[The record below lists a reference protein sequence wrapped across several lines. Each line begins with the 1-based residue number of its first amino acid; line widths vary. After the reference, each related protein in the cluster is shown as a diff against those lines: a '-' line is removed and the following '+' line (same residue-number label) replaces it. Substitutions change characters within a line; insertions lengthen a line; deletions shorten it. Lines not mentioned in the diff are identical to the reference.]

1 MRKATTTVVVSA
13 LMLAGSVVAT
23 QSPRERTGPAALAAA
38 TEAPTGFDGLT
49 NGFVTQAEMNGAA
62 EEFTGPE
69 TTADGLGPIFN
80 AAGCGECHM
89 MPVLGG
95 SSQVTERRAGNFNG
109 SIFVEHPGGSLIQDR
124 ATHPNIQERVLPGH
138 NVITQRASLSVLGDG
153 FVEAIDSGDLLDIS
167 NSQPASLRGTFI
179 QIPVLEAPGQNRGG
193 RFGWKNQHASLLSF
207 AGDAYLNEMGITNL
221 VNGHTDFAR
230 ENTSMGNS
238 VAEFDEVKD
247 PEDDGDDVEA
257 FAEFMRATKA
267 PPRGPINA
275 SVRAGSAVFD
285 QIGCAQCHTRNI
297 VTAAPGTSINGGET
311 TVSAALGNKMIH
323 PFGDFMLHDVGTG
336 DGIVQNGGAATRNM
350 VRTAPLWGVRTRD
363 RLMHDGQSL
372 TYTDAILRHAGQA
385 SSTTERF
392 RRLTNTQRAQL
403 LDFLGSL

>member
-1 MRKATTTVVVSA
+1 MRLYRIA
-13 LMLAGSVVAT
+13 
-23 QSPRERTGPAALAAA
+23 PLAAA
-38 TEAPTGFDGLT
+38 IAVMTAPTASMQSAITEAPTGFDDVT
-49 NGFVTQAEMNGAA
+49 NGHITQ
-62 EEFTGPE
+62 EEFDANKE
-69 TTADGLGPIFN
+69 IFDEVEEIDEGLGPVYN
-80 AAGCGECHM
+80 QGSCKACHSN
-89 MPVLGG
+89 PVSGG
-95 SSQVTERRAGNFNG
+95 ISQVTELRAGRFDG
-109 SIFVEHPGGSLIQDR
+109 RAFTDHPGGSLINDQSI
-124 ATHPNIQERVLPGH
+124 A
-138 NVITQRASLSVLGDG
+138 ASLQEHVLNTSYNVRTLRTSLNILGDG
-153 FVEAIDSGDLLDIS
+153 FVEAIPNSRFTDIRNAQPAEVRGTIINVPVVEAGGDL
-167 NSQPASLRGTFI
+167 R
-179 QIPVLEAPGQNRGG
+179 VG

-297 VTAAPGTSINGGET
+297 VTAAPGTSINGGEA

-323 PFGDFMLHDVGTG
+323 PFGDFLLHDVGTG

-385 SSTTERF
+385 SNTTERF
-392 RRLTNTQRAQL
+392 RRLSNTQRQQL